1 MGYFREEMLIRT
13 NDILN
18 SICKTHFETMV
29 TILKQKKMQV
39 QLMRMRY
46 QNQRN
51 T

>member
-1 MGYFREEMLIRT
+1 MLIKT
-13 NDILN
+13 NDIQKSN
-18 SICKTHFETMV
+18 FKTYFETMV

>member
-1 MGYFREEMLIRT
+1 MTLKNLLQLDFEMSCETYF
-13 NDILN
+13 D
-18 SICKTHFETMV
+18 TMV

>member
-1 MGYFREEMLIRT
+1 
-13 NDILN
+13 
-18 SICKTHFETMV
+18 MV

-51 T
+51 TEIFSFTMFRGRMQRPS